1 MSFRQFGGL
10 NFAAKHNAVSSNYN
24 TSNNLQVTQNVGQP
38 SSYINFLS
46 DISGNNT
53 TSVGTNIIQVFS
65 EYNPPGLKTGNF
77 TMTSQSFNIIGSG
90 PKLIICNG
98 YLEPNSTNSSGFY
111 TFTITVNINGTSY
124 SQSNNVWVAYV
135 ANSGNIPHITYG
147 MNFFVPNIGPATN
160 CTLVFE
166 IKPSSSSLNYVLA
179 GSGQPNPGDYLNIT
193 LVDYPN

>member
-10 NFAAKHNAVSSNYN
+10 NYAAKHNAVSSNYN
-24 TSNNLQVTQNVGQP
+24 TSNNFQVTQNVGQP

-46 DISGNNT
+46 DISANNT

-65 EYNPPGLKTGNF
+65 EYNPTGNKTGSF
-77 TMTSQSFNIIGSG
+77 TMTSASFNIIGSG

-98 YLEPNSTNSSGFY
+98 SLEPDSNGSGYY

-124 SQSNNVWVAYV
+124 SQSNNVWVAYI
-135 ANSGNIPHITYG
+135 NNGGNYPHTTYG

-166 IKPSSSSLNYVLA
+166 IKPSGNQSYVLA
-179 GSGQPNPGDYLNIT
+179 GTSPPDTGDYLNIT

>member
-10 NFAAKHNAVSSNYN
+10 NFAAKHNAVASNYN
-24 TSNNLQVTQNVGQP
+24 SSNNLQVTQNVGQP

-65 EYNPPGLKTGNF
+65 EYNPTGTKTGKF
-77 TMTSQSFNIIGSG
+77 TMTSALFDIIGSG

-98 YLEPNSTNSSGFY
+98 SLEPDSNGSGFY
-111 TFTITVNINGTSY
+111 TFTITLNINGTSY

-135 ANSGNIPHITYG
+135 SNGGNVPHITYG
-147 MNFFVPNIGPATN
+147 MNFFVPSIGPATN
-160 CTLVFE
+160 CTLVFD
-166 IKPSSSSLNYVLA
+166 INPSNQNSTYVLA
-179 GSGQPNPGDYLNIT
+179 GSSPPDTGDYLNIT
-193 LVDYPN
+193 IVDYPN